1 VKKLNK
7 MPIPAWTWSFLG
19 AGIVLIITFMVSG
32 GGGAQTLTLAFTI
45 APYLVLVGVGQ
56 MLVMSAG
63 PGNIDVSVA
72 KVFSLGGLLSIAVG
86 DTTGSWIL
94 GLGAATGVG
103 LVMAG
108 ISIVSILLVR
118 IPPIVATLATSLIAS
133 AISLTLAKGFQG
145 SADPALK
152 GFLNWAPLG
161 VPAFAVVVLFFTVL
175 ISLILKWTTWGARIL
190 ALGQARR
197 AAEYAGVNASRI
209 LIAVYLTSGMLA
221 ALAGALRAS
230 FSAPNVELGND
241 YLLDSIAVVV
251 IGGTLITGGR
261 AVPAGVWG
269 GALFFILLDGL
280 LNLIGWNFA
289 GQNVLKGFLVL
300 AVLFLASGAP
310 ILRRSTTP
318 KEPFISYDDKYEEE
332 DMIDRPIPRVR
343 PAQSRKQNVQH

>member
-1 VKKLNK
+1 MIKLQNHT
-7 MPIPAWTWSFLG
+7 IPPWTWSFL
-19 AGIVLIITFMVSG
+19 AAMAVLVLTYIVSG
-32 GGGAQTLTLAFTI
+32 RGGAQTITLAFTV
-45 APYLVLVGVGQ
+45 APYLVLVGLGQ

-72 KVFSLGGLLSIAVG
+72 KVFSLGGLTAIAVS
-86 DTTGSWIL
+86 DHTGSWVL
-94 GLGAATGVG
+94 GLGAAVAVG
-103 LVMAG
+103 FAMAS
-108 ISIVSILLVR
+108 ISVVAILHVR

-145 SADPALK
+145 SADPILK
-152 GFLNWAPLG
+152 GFLNWAPFG
-161 VPAFAVVVLFFTVL
+161 IPAFALLVLLFTVL
-175 ISLILKWTTWGARIL
+175 VSLFLKWSTWGSQML
-190 ALGQARR
+190 AVGQARR
-197 AAEYAGVNASRI
+197 AAEYAGVNARKI
-209 LIAVYLTSGMLA
+209 MVFVYLTSGVLA

-251 IGGTLITGGR
+251 IGGTLMTGGR

-280 LNLIGWNFA
+280 LNLIGWSYA

-310 ILRRSTTP
+310 ILGRRAPSSP
-318 KEPFISYDDKYEEE
+318 DAVKDEDLEEPEVK
-332 DMIDRPIPRVR
+332 PLT
-343 PAQSRKQNVQH
+343 

>member
-1 VKKLNK
+1 MMRFRNW
-7 MPIPAWTWSFLG
+7 PIPPWTWSFL
-19 AGIVLIITFMVSG
+19 AAAVVLALTFMVSG
-32 GGGAQTLTLAFTI
+32 GGGTQTLTLAFTV
-45 APYLVLVGVGQ
+45 APYLVLVGLGQ

-86 DTTGSWIL
+86 EATGSWLL
-94 GLGAATGVG
+94 GLGAAVG
-103 LVMAG
+103 AG
-108 ISIVSILLVR
+108 LAMSSISVIAILFVR

-145 SADPALK
+145 SADPMLK
-152 GFLNWAPLG
+152 AFLNWSPFG
-161 VPAFAVVVLFFTVL
+161 VPAFAVAVVLFTVL
-175 ISLILKWTTWGARIL
+175 VSFVLKRTTWGTRML
-190 ALGQARR
+190 AFGQARR
-197 AAEYAGVNASRI
+197 AAEYAGVSA
-209 LIAVYLTSGMLA
+209 AKVVAVVYLTSGVLA

-280 LNLIGWNFA
+280 LNLIGWSFA

-300 AVLFLASGAP
+300 AVLFLAGGAP
-310 ILRRSTTP
+310 ILQRRA
-318 KEPFISYDDKYEEE
+318 EPPGRTDDAEGAADGEADLQVSSGMSE
-332 DMIDRPIPRVR
+332 
-343 PAQSRKQNVQH
+343 QSRS

>member
-1 VKKLNK
+1 
-7 MPIPAWTWSFLG
+7 MTRFSEWSIPPWTWSFL
-19 AGIVLIITFMVSG
+19 AAAVVLVLTFMVSG
-32 GGGAQTLTLAFTI
+32 SGGTQTLTLAFTI
-45 APYLVLVGVGQ
+45 APYLVLVGLGQ

-86 DTTGSWIL
+86 EATGSWIL
-94 GLGAATGVG
+94 GLGAAVGVG
-103 LVMAG
+103 LAMAS
-108 ISIVSILLVR
+108 ISVVAILYVR
-118 IPPIVATLATSLIAS
+118 IPPIVATLATSLITS

-152 GFLNWAPLG
+152 SFLNWAPYG
-161 VPAFAVVVLFFTVL
+161 IPAFAVIVVLFSVL
-175 ISLILKWTTWGARIL
+175 VSFILRSTIWGTHLL
-190 ALGQARR
+190 AFGQARR
-197 AAEYAGVNASRI
+197 AAQYAGVSATKVI
-209 LIAVYLTSGMLA
+209 VVVYLTCGVLA

-261 AVPAGVWG
+261 AVPAGIWG

-300 AVLFLASGAP
+300 AVLFLAGGAP
-310 ILRRSTTP
+310 IFRRRTAIPDSPDARDAMDVPSVLPEPSPVP
-318 KEPFISYDDKYEEE
+318 KE
-332 DMIDRPIPRVR
+332 RP
-343 PAQSRKQNVQH
+343 

>member
-1 VKKLNK
+1 MMRLRDWS
-7 MPIPAWTWSFLG
+7 IPPWSWSFL
-19 AGIVLIITFMVSG
+19 AAIVVLVLSFMVSG
-32 GGGAQTLTLAFTI
+32 GGGTQTLTLAFTI
-45 APYLVLVGVGQ
+45 APYLVLVGLGQ

-86 DTTGSWIL
+86 DATGSWVL
-94 GLGAATGVG
+94 GLVAAVGAG
-103 LVMAG
+103 LAMSS
-108 ISIVSILLVR
+108 ISVLAILLVR

-145 SADPALK
+145 SADPMLK
-152 GFLNWAPLG
+152 GFLNWSPFG
-161 VPAFAVVVLFFTVL
+161 VPAFAVVVVLFTVL
-175 ISLILKWTTWGARIL
+175 VSFILKWTTWGTRML
-190 ALGQARR
+190 AFGQARR
-197 AAEYAGVNASRI
+197 AAEYAGVSAI
-209 LIAVYLTSGMLA
+209 KVITIVYVTSGVLA

-280 LNLIGWNFA
+280 LNLIGWSFA

-300 AVLFLASGAP
+300 AVLFLAGGAP
-310 ILRRSTTP
+310 ILRKRSTSAG
-318 KEPFISYDDKYEEE
+318 PFIANDTE
-332 DMIDRPIPRVR
+332 DGADPEDGGTGSPVSAPGR
-343 PAQSRKQNVQH
+343 

>member
-1 VKKLNK
+1 MMSFRNFSF
-7 MPIPAWTWSFLG
+7 PPWTWSFL
-19 AGIVLIITFMVSG
+19 AAVIVLILTFAVSG
-32 GGGAQTLTLAFTI
+32 AGGAQTLTLAFTL
-45 APYLVLVGVGQ
+45 APYLVLVGLGQ

-63 PGNIDVSVA
+63 PGNIDVSVG

-86 DTTGSWIL
+86 EATGSWVL
-94 GLGAATGVG
+94 GLGAAAAAGFA
-103 LVMAG
+103 MAS
-108 ISIVSILLVR
+108 ISVVAILYVR
-118 IPPIVATLATSLIAS
+118 IPPIVATLATSLIVS

-152 GFLNWAPLG
+152 GFLSWAPFG
-161 VPAFAVVVLFFTVL
+161 VPAFAVVVVLLTV
-175 ISLILKWTTWGARIL
+175 IVSLVLKWTTWGSHML
-190 ALGQARR
+190 AFGQARR
-197 AAEYAGVNASRI
+197 AAGYAGVKTKNI
-209 LIAVYLTSGMLA
+209 LAAVYLACGVFA

-251 IGGTLITGGR
+251 IGGTLLSGGR

-280 LNLIGWNFA
+280 LNLIGWDYA

-310 ILRRSTTP
+310 ILARRSPNPDTSI
-318 KEPFISYDDKYEEE
+318 ESEDEAQEE
-332 DMIDRPIPRVR
+332 RL
-343 PAQSRKQNVQH
+343 

>member
-1 VKKLNK
+1 MMWFRNWS
-7 MPIPAWTWSFLG
+7 IPPWTWSFL
-19 AGIVLIITFMVSG
+19 ASAVVLILTFLVSG
-32 GGGAQTLTLAFTI
+32 RGGTQTLTLAFTI
-45 APYLVLVGVGQ
+45 APYLVIVGLGQ

-86 DTTGSWIL
+86 EATGSWIL
-94 GLGAATGVG
+94 GLGAAVGVG
-103 LVMAG
+103 LAMAS
-108 ISIVSILLVR
+108 ISVVAILYVR

-152 GFLNWAPLG
+152 AFLGWAPFG

-175 ISLILKWTTWGARIL
+175 VSLVLRWTTWGTQML
-190 ALGQARR
+190 AFGQARR
-197 AAEYAGVNASRI
+197 AAEYAGVSTTKVI
-209 LIAVYLTSGMLA
+209 VFVYLISGALA

-280 LNLIGWNFA
+280 LNLIGWSFA

-310 ILRRSTTP
+310 ILRRPSASA
-318 KEPFISYDDKYEEE
+318 EPFIANDDEEE
-332 DMIDRPIPRVR
+332 EVNGLVPVVKPG
-343 PAQSRKQNVQH
+343 QSRTREEQQ